1 MGVEFI
7 NLSKAYGTKF
17 DLRLRVD
24 GAEEQYLVSITEIEG
39 VFALECTAE
48 IQRLF
53 LQHPPKEC
61 QALIAAIKQHYQLLT
76 ASPELQAA

>member
-7 NLSKAYGTKF
+7 SLSKARGTEF

-24 GAEEQYLVSITEIEG
+24 GAEEQYPVSLTETEG

-53 LQHPPKEC
+53 QRPPKEC
-61 QALIAAIKQHYQLLT
+61 QTLIAAIKQHYHLLK
-76 ASPELQAA
+76 ASSELQAA